1 MIPLCQEHIKHK
13 NLMTNIKIGDKEYKV
28 KEATSTEEKAKGL
41 QGIDE
46 LPEDGGMLFYFDPP
60 EDVQFWM
67 KDVDIPLDIIFIDD
81 DEEVI
86 KVQEGIPND
95 ETFIEAPDV
104 AYVLEV
110 NANSGI
116 QVGDELDIDDE
127 EEKGP
132 VMKVLAQDGSDQ
144 YELWGGERIFS
155 RKNTKVL
162 IKKAKKANFT
172 QDDKDYKALGKYIF
186 KCIKTQDTRDP
197 EYVPSPESKNE

>member
-1 MIPLCQEHIKHK
+1 
-13 NLMTNIKIGDKEYKV
+13 
-28 KEATSTEEKAKGL
+28 
-41 QGIDE
+41 
-46 LPEDGGMLFYFDPP
+46 
-60 EDVQFWM
+60 M
-67 KDVDIPLDIIFIDD
+67 KDVKIPLDIVFIDED
-81 DEEVI
+81 QEVI

-95 ETFIEAPDV
+95 ETMIDAQGV

-116 QVGDELDIDDE
+116 QVGDELDLEEDD
-127 EEKGP
+127 KGP

-155 RKNTKVL
+155 RRNTKVL
-162 IKKAKKANFT
+162 IKKAKKANAT

-197 EYVPSPESKNE
+197 EYVPAPEKKDD

>member
-1 MIPLCQEHIKHK
+1 
-13 NLMTNIKIGDKEYKV
+13 
-28 KEATSTEEKAKGL
+28 
-41 QGIDE
+41 
-46 LPEDGGMLFYFDPP
+46 MLFYFDPP

-67 KDVDIPLDIIFIDD
+67 KDVEIPLDIIFIDED
-81 DEEVI
+81 QEVV

-95 ETFIEAPDV
+95 ETMIEAPRV

-116 QVGDELDIDDE
+116 QVGDELDLE
-127 EEKGP
+127 EDNKGP

-155 RKNTKVL
+155 RRNTKVL

-172 QDDKDYKALGKYIF
+172 QEDKDYKALGRYIF
-186 KCIKTQDTRDP
+186 KCIKTQDARDP
-197 EYVPSPESKNE
+197 EYVSLSS

>member
-1 MIPLCQEHIKHK
+1 MID
-13 NLMTNIKIGDKEYKV
+13 IKIGNKEYKV
-28 KEATSTEEKAKGL
+28 KEATSDEEKTKGL
-41 QGIDE
+41 QGVSE
-46 LPEDGGMLFYFDPP
+46 LPEDEGMLFYFDPP

-67 KDVDIPLDIIFIDD
+67 KDVEIPLDIIFIDED
-81 DEEVI
+81 QEVI

-95 ETFIEAPDV
+95 ETMIEAQGV

-116 QVGDELDIDDE
+116 QVGNELDLDE
-127 EEKGP
+127 NDKGP

-155 RKNTKVL
+155 RRNTKVL
-162 IKKAKKANFT
+162 IKKAKKANVT
-172 QDDKDYKALGKYIF
+172 QEDKDYKALGKYIF

-197 EYVPSPESKNE
+197 EYVPAPEKKDD